1 MTSVKPSAL
10 YSDDERDAM
19 LAALPDWRL
28 TDDGKAI
35 EKTFRFSS
43 FNAAFGFMT
52 RVAITA
58 DAMDHHPE
66 WANVYGRVDVK
77 LTTHHDGGLTALD
90 ERLAKAM
97 DAMASSSGVK

>member
-1 MTSVKPSAL
+1 MPAL
-10 YSDDERDAM
+10 YTSDERDAM

-28 TDDGKAI
+28 TEDGTAI
-35 EKTFRFSS
+35 EKTFQFRD

-52 RVAITA
+52 RVAIKA

-66 WANVYGRVDVK
+66 WANVYGRVEVK

-90 ERLAKAM
+90 EELAKAM
-97 DAMASSSGVK
+97 ETMASSSGVK